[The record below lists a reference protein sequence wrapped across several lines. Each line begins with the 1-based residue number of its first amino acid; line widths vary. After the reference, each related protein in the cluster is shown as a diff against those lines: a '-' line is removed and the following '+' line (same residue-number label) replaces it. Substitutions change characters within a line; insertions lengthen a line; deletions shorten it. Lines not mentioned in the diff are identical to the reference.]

1 MIMDKYKYIVEW
13 TDKETGEVGYG
24 DFKFFDNE
32 KEFAAKVANNMNTR
46 YPQYSHKVVL
56 ITKEIEKKIT

>member
-1 MIMDKYKYIVEW
+1 MYKYKYIIEW

-32 KEFAAKVANNMNTR
+32 KEFAEKVANDWMNIR

-56 ITKEIEKKIT
+56 ITKEIQKKIA